1 MTIPI
6 HVLLLEHSSL
16 EAEFLVG
23 ELRRAGF
30 VPEWRRVDTEEKFL
44 RSLAEPLDVILAD
57 YNLPHFDGLRA
68 LRHLQRLELDVPLI
82 LVTGSFEDLA
92 LQCVR
97 EGAADYV
104 IKGHLARLGP
114 AVTRAIEQRRLRA
127 EKRLADAALH
137 EQDGRFRA
145 LVQHG
150 PDVVA
155 ILRLDG
161 RLIYVSPSV
170 RRVLGRE
177 PARLID
183 SDFFASLHPDDSSHV
198 RAVLTALLSQ
208 PGETKTVEFRQRHS
222 DGSWRHL
229 EAVATNL
236 SHIAG
241 VQGVVLNARDITE
254 RRLLQEQL
262 AQRALYDPLTG
273 LPNRALFADR
283 VAQTLAAKRGG
294 AVAVLLIDLDD
305 FKRINYS
312 LGHDF
317 GDEVLAAVAR
327 RLETCV
333 GAGDTVAR
341 MGADEFAIV
350 IPKPGRVSALTRLAQ
365 RVLGALQQPFV
376 LHNQEIHAL
385 ASIGIALSADAK
397 RMAPSDL
404 LNDAELALYQAKVSG
419 RACFRLFDESVHRQA
434 IERLSLEADLRHAIE
449 WGELRLYCQPIVK
462 LSNREITGVEALV
475 RWQHPWLGL
484 LAPAQFLPLA
494 EETGLILEIDD
505 WVLQETCRAAKAWLA
520 SGSMDGQAPFSVNV
534 SVWQLQRPDLIDRV
548 QRALVDAALQ
558 PSSLRLEITEG
569 SLMQDVDA
577 AMQTLSR
584 LKQLGVGL
592 AIDDFGTGYSSLS
605 YVQRFPLDTI
615 KIDRSFVAEIGR
627 KPATE
632 AILQAIVA
640 LARALNCRTIAEGIE
655 ADEQL
660 AFLRRIGCNEGQGY
674 LFSRPVPEGEF
685 VDLMVAQPAVS

>member
-1 MTIPI
+1 MTISI

-92 LQCVR
+92 LQWVR

-376 LHNQEIHAL
+376 LHNQEIHAP

-419 RACFRLFDESVHRQA
+419 RACFRVFDESVHRQA